1 MVVSLNINTGA
12 HEIMTPTYFHVEKLK
27 YRTSK
32 KKKEKNIEKD
42 IKTSFLG

>member
-12 HEIMTPTYFHVEKLK
+12 HEIMTPTYSHAEKLK

-32 KKKEKNIEKD
+32 KKKKRKEY
-42 IKTSFLG
+42 